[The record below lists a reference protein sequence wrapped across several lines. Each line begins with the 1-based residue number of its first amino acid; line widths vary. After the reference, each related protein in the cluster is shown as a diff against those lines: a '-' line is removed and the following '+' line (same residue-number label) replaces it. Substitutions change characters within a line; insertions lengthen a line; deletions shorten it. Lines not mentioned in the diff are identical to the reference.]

1 VSFPLP
7 PPPPFP
13 TAEATQ
19 SGLHKLH
26 KRMSHPGGV
35 DGALHRGGWL
45 RSHKL
50 LYSVH
55 SQSRGQKW
63 FPFMHFSIARVIRE
77 ASLINPD
84 AHPCR
89 VGVVFSLSLALFLKS
104 NRARRQELV
113 GKFCELSSV
122 FFFPNTCS
130 YRPRHTLCG
139 TNWLKY
145 KMRIYFV
152 RLCRI

>member
-1 VSFPLP
+1 MSFPLP

-84 AHPCR
+84 AHPAES
-89 VGVVFSLSLALFLKS
+89 VWPFLSPWLFFSSQTVLEDRNWWANSVNCL
-104 NRARRQELV
+104 
-113 GKFCELSSV
+113 V
-122 FFFPNTCS
+122 FFFFL
-130 YRPRHTLCG
+130 TLA
-139 TNWLKY
+139 LIALDILY
-145 KMRIYFV
+145 VEQID
-152 RLCRI
+152 